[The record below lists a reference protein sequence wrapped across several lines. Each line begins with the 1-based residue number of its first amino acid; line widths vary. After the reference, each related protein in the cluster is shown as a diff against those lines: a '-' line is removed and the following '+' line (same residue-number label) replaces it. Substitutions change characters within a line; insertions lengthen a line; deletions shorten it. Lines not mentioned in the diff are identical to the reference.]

1 MRSRLLATTA
11 VLLATIAIAAAQS
24 NPQGGASQSPTSPG
38 ASGGARG
45 QEGGAGQAQDHGQ
58 GQDKGRSQQGVQ
70 GRDEQR
76 GQREQS
82 TGQNERGQ
90 AQGQRQRENE
100 GETQRGQDRAEP
112 KGGQR
117 DPQRQQGQREQ
128 RDQQQQGQREQRDQ
142 QQRGQREPDQ
152 QQQGQ
157 REQGR
162 DQQRG
167 EREGQRD
174 QGGQAGTAS
183 LTTEQR
189 TRIRETVITRG
200 PKVTNVNFTVRVGT
214 VVPRT
219 VHLVEVPT
227 VLVEVY
233 PQYRGRKYFVY
244 QDEIIIVDDDMRIV
258 AVLTV

>member
-1 MRSRLLATTA
+1 MQAAELAGRKVLAKHKTA
-11 VLLATIAIAAAQS
+11 VKVRTREGLNKALKAKMSRAARG
-24 NPQGGASQSPTSPG
+24 NSPPAK
-38 ASGGARG
+38 ASGGRLKVSGSAKAR
-45 QEGGAGQAQDHGQ
+45 A
-58 GQDKGRSQQGVQ
+58 KP
-70 GRDEQR
+70 
-76 GQREQS
+76 
-82 TGQNERGQ
+82 
-90 AQGQRQRENE
+90 NE
-100 GETQRGQDRAEP
+100 GKTGLSRKVGRE
-112 KGGQR
+112 
-117 DPQRQQGQREQ
+117 PQRQQGQREQ
-128 RDQQQQGQREQRDQ
+128 RDQQQGQREQDRRDQQQQGQRERD
-142 QQRGQREPDQ
+142 RDQ

-167 EREGQRD
+167 ETQGQRDQQQQGQREGQRD
-174 QGGQAGTAS
+174 QQQGQRDGQQGGQSGTAS

-189 TRIRETVITRG
+189 THIRETVITRG
-200 PKVTNVNFTVRVGT
+200 PKVTNVNFSVRVGT

-227 VLVEVY
+227 VLIEVY